1 MQHIKVTF
9 SLSLATFVILFNQ
22 EMEYTG
28 NLWSFNIKFPENQD
42 STVLSKIVQLG
53 AFTSGLLNLFALLPK
68 NSSRKELKYNLDSG
82 LKNEAR
88 SFIVVSVLNDA
99 IKKINLSVKD

>member
-9 SLSLATFVILFNQ
+9 SLSLATFVIQFNQ
-22 EMEYTG
+22 ETEYIG
-28 NLWSFNIKFPENQD
+28 NLWSVNTKFPKNQ
-42 STVLSKIVQLG
+42 LSKIVQFG

-68 NSSRKELKYNLDSG
+68 NSFRKELKYNLDSG